1 MNKASNTGLTY
12 GLIAGL
18 AVIVLTLFLYMGG
31 VDMFLSP
38 VAYLAYVIMIV
49 FAVLAAKKDKKENG
63 GYLEFAQALKVTFTV
78 FAVAL
83 LLQVIF
89 NYVLLNFIDTGF
101 RDALMQATMDKLE
114 GFMKQ
119 LGTPQSEIDKALD
132 GAAEQDPTSIK
143 SQVMGYAIWC
153 IVFFIVALIISAIMK
168 KNKPVFENDFNQQP

>member
-1 MNKASNTGLTY
+1 MNKTSNTGLTY

-18 AVIVLTLFLYMGG
+18 AVVVLSLLLYTGG

-38 VAYLAYVIMIV
+38 VAYLGYVIMIV

-78 FAVAL
+78 FALAL
-83 LLQVIF
+83 LLQTIF
-89 NYVLLNFIDTGF
+89 SYLLLNYIDTGF
-101 RDALMQATMDKLE
+101 RDALMQATMDKVE
-114 GFMKQ
+114 SFMKQ

-132 GAAEQDPTSIK
+132 SAAEQDPNSIK

-153 IVFFIVALIISAIMK
+153 IVFFIVSLIISAIVK
-168 KNKPVFENDFNQQP
+168 KNKPVFENDFNQP